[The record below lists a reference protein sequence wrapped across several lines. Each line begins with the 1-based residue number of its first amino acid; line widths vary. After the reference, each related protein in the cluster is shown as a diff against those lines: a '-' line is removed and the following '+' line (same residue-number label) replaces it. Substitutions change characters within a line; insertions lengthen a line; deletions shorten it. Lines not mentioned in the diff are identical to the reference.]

1 MKSYLM
7 AFLQPVAVEQGRTTT
22 VGATRVT
29 ITSSENL
36 SQMEPGKWV
45 KIAESREFPTLEQA
59 HVDLGV
65 KIRQDRMQ
73 LTWWAQ
79 FLTLAELKELRI
91 M

>member
-1 MKSYLM
+1 M
-7 AFLQPVAVEQGRTTT
+7 AFLQPVAVEHGRTTT
-22 VGATRVT
+22 VGATRVI

-65 KIRQDRMQ
+65 KIRQDRMT